1 MQYNQ
6 FLLQNIFIGR
16 RANDSFRV
24 RSLKWSNFIQHTHT
38 HTTHIGVTFNLD
50 ELLESGLCGNSN
62 TTIKREN
69 TSEKIHNKSWNIFV
83 ANYNPQGKKTHFRFF
98 FFHNQS
104 HTFRHAAEGYLQLR
118 HTSAVRPVIV
128 PALSPSMKNKFAKM

>member
-1 MQYNQ
+1 MFFFVDYTIAKKNTTTTKKTVKQIMQYNQ

-83 ANYNPQGKKTHFRFF
+83 ANYNP
-98 FFHNQS
+98 
-104 HTFRHAAEGYLQLR
+104 
-118 HTSAVRPVIV
+118 
-128 PALSPSMKNKFAKM
+128 